1 MPRRQVPLI
10 AGQYYHVYNR
20 GNNRGDIFF
29 ERDNYLFFLRR
40 FQEYVVG
47 DHTQVIKPPDFRRL
61 QDFGSLTQH
70 ARVIA
75 YVLMPNHYHVLLKA
89 LDDKLSA
96 SMQK

>member
-40 FQEYVVG
+40 FREYVA
-47 DHTQVIKPPDFRRL
+47 DEHAQVI
-61 QDFGSLTQH
+61 
-70 ARVIA
+70 A
-75 YVLMPNHYHVLLKA
+75 
-89 LDDKLSA
+89 
-96 SMQK
+96 